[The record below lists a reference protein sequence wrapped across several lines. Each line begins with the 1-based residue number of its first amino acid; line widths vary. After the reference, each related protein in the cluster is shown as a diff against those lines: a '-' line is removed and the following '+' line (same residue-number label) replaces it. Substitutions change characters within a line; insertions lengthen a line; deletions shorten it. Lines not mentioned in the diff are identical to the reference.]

1 MTLAPVLA
9 HATAVVHAAA
19 VTGVADDT
27 DLLITTHRDDAVV
40 TVAVVGEVD
49 ISNATQLSAA
59 GLSALESGADE
70 LVVDLTAV
78 TFMDS
83 TGLGHLVRVL
93 RAARP
98 TPVQLL
104 VTHPHVLRLFE
115 VTGLTGAFRVT
126 HLP

>member
-9 HATAVVHAAA
+9 HAVGATALTDACD
-19 VTGVADDT
+19 VTDST
-27 DLLITTHRDDAVV
+27 DLLITTTSNTQVV
-40 TVAVVGEVD
+40 TVVVVGEVD

-59 GLSALESGADE
+59 GLSALESGAAE
-70 LVVDLTAV
+70 LVIDLTAV

-83 TGLGHLVRVL
+83 TGLGRLVRVL

-115 VTGLTGAFRVT
+115 VTGLAGAFRVT
-126 HLP
+126 HRP

>member
-9 HATAVVHAAA
+9 RAVDAAA
-19 VTGVADDT
+19 VTGDAEAT
-27 DLLITTHRDDAVV
+27 DLLITTHRDADVV

-49 ISNATQLSAA
+49 ISTATQLSAA
-59 GLSALESGADE
+59 GLRALECGAGE
-70 LVVDLTAV
+70 LVIDLTAV

-83 TGLGHLVRVL
+83 TGLGRLVRVL
-93 RAARP
+93 RAAGP
-98 TPVQLL
+98 IPVQLL

-115 VTGLTGAFRVT
+115 VTGLMGAFRVT

>member
-1 MTLAPVLA
+1 VTLAPVLA
-9 HATAVVHAAA
+9 DAAAVSDAAA
-19 VTGVADDT
+19 VTGVADAA
-27 DLLITTHRDDAVV
+27 DLLITTHRDDGVV

-49 ISNATQLSAA
+49 ILNATQLSTA

-83 TGLGHLVRVL
+83 TGLGRLVGVL
-93 RAARP
+93 RAAHP

-115 VTGLTGAFRVT
+115 VTGLTGVFRVT